1 MSASAIAMQMT
12 GADFLK
18 LRKKRGTVIWAL
30 ALAALPLVVFFIVRA
45 AQHSSNPAQHGPA
58 GGEGGYVDG
67 LRIVALFFG
76 PLAAIMIGTDAGA
89 ADVTSGVFRDLVVTG
104 RSRLALF
111 ATRIPAALAL
121 TWLVIAFAYA
131 VLVIGTF
138 AFASGSPDPSASLL
152 LNGLGFSALTTG
164 VICAVAVGFASLTAS
179 RAAALTALIGWHL
192 VASPIL
198 AGISSLGSSRKLLLS
213 QGLAHFSPVHL
224 GDRSA
229 SVSLA
234 ASTAVI
240 VLVAWVAAFLALG
253 AWRTRTMD
261 A

>member
-1 MSASAIAMQMT
+1 MNATIAAQMT

-30 ALAALPLVVFFIVRA
+30 ALAALPLVIFFIVRA
-45 AQHSSNPAQHGPA
+45 AQHSSNALKYEPA
-58 GGEGGYVDG
+58 GGLSGYTDG
-67 LRIVALFFG
+67 LRIIALFFG

-89 ADVTSGVFRDLVVTG
+89 ADVTSGVFRDLIVTG

-111 ATRIPAALAL
+111 ATRVPAALGL
-121 TWLVIAFAYA
+121 TWLVIAVAYA
-131 VLVIGTF
+131 LLLIGTF
-138 AFASGSPDPSASLL
+138 AFASNAPTPSASLL
-152 LNGLGFSALTTG
+152 LNGLAFSAMTTG
-164 VICAVAVGFASLTAS
+164 VICVVAVGFASLTGS

-198 AGISSLGSSRKLLLS
+198 ASISSLGGSRKLLLS
-213 QGLAHFSPVHL
+213 EAMSHFSPVHV
-224 GDRSA
+224 GDRSG
-229 SVSLA
+229 SVSMA
-234 ASTAVI
+234 GGTALL
-240 VLVAWVAAFLALG
+240 VLVVWAALFLALG